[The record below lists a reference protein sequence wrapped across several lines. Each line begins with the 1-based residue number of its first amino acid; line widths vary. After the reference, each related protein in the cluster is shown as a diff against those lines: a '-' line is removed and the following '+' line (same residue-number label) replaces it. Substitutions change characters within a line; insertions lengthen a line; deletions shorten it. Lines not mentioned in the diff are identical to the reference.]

1 MGPGAITVLSGKFA
15 MERQILEFKRDKALS
30 KLDRLRGRN
39 ASVASP
45 HGQPGL
51 LGSSPQNEAKFTFG
65 VGSSSLAGTDPALAR
80 THGLSPSMRN
90 DGASAFDGLD
100 EDMERLIEIYLM
112 ESKAVKDLT
121 SRTLSKQKGEK
132 VLKEDIE
139 EQEAFEK
146 FKASLIH
153 KYPGGKIPKKK
164 LDEFHTSRKLA

>member
-1 MGPGAITVLSGKFA
+1 
-15 MERQILEFKRDKALS
+15 MERQILEFKRDKHLS

-45 HGQPGL
+45 HGHPGV
-51 LGSSPQNEAKFTFG
+51 LGSSPPNEAKFAFG
-65 VGSSSLAGTDPALAR
+65 VGSSSLAGADQGLAQSS
-80 THGLSPSMRN
+80 GLSPSMRN
-90 DGASAFDGLD
+90 DGALASDTLD

-112 ESKAVKDLT
+112 ESQAVKDLT
-121 SRTLSKQKGEK
+121 SRALSKQKGEK

-139 EQEAFEK
+139 EQEALEK